1 MGGFTSTKLAAA
13 LQVIGMATLLAAI
26 PTVHAADAPSPAEA
40 EAPGT
45 RVTWNNTVRYGAA
58 FRTRS
63 QNPALL
69 GNVNA
74 DDGDRNFKRGLISN
88 RVELLSEL
96 DASVANGLGLRLSA
110 LGWYDAVY
118 NQRNDNPGFAGG
130 AVPNQ
135 VSVAPDRFTATT
147 RRLHGRDV
155 QLRDAFVSYKFDA
168 NGMPTALRLGQH
180 ALVWGESVFFAG
192 NAIAG
197 AQSSFDIAR
206 LLADPTA
213 QAKEFVLPVP
223 QVSGQIQITPATT
236 LSAYYQFRW
245 RKHQIPAVGSY
256 FSNLDFVGSGAES
269 VWVGPGA
276 AVPVLGDME
285 PKNGGQG
292 GIQIRT
298 NAFETDFGLYALRFH
313 DKTPQIVT
321 NVGLGPAGP
330 RPTGV
335 YQAYPEGIKVFGASA
350 SRTFGDANIAIE
362 ASVRH
367 NQPLASSGGTVDPSA
382 LLSALMGV
390 PVPANDNR
398 GNPAYAV
405 GKTAHL
411 NLSTLWTVPSTP
423 LWREAVFLG
432 EIAWN
437 RMLSCTRNCVAPA
450 PGAAPALDP
459 NGTRDAVALRFVLTP
474 TYRQLVTGWD
484 VSVPFGIGWSPSGSR
499 SLATG
504 PGGFPPENGGDIT
517 IGLNGVYQNAWN
529 VSLAYT
535 HFFGRADTLI
545 SSNPALAAAAPFTYG
560 QTLKDRD
567 FVAFTVRRSF

>member
-1 MGGFTSTKLAAA
+1 MGQLTLTKLAVA
-13 LQVIGMATLLAAI
+13 LQAIGMASLLAAI
-26 PTVHAADAPSPAEA
+26 PTVHAADASSPAET
-40 EAPGT
+40 EASGT
-45 RVTWNNTVRYGAA
+45 RMTWNNSVRYGAA

-74 DDGDRNFKRGLISN
+74 DDGDRNFNKGLISN
-88 RVELLSEL
+88 RIELLSEL
-96 DASVANGLGLRLSA
+96 DASAPNGLGLRVSA
-110 LGWYDAVY
+110 LGWYDTVY
-118 NQRNDNPGFAGG
+118 NQQNDNPGFSGG

-135 VSVAPDRFTATT
+135 VSVAPNRFTAMA

-155 QLRDAFVSYKFDA
+155 QLRDAFVSYKFES
-168 NGMPTALRLGQH
+168 NGMPTVLRLGQH
-180 ALVWGESVFFAG
+180 AVVWGESLFFAG

-197 AQSSFDIAR
+197 AQGSFDIAR

-223 QVSGQIQITPATT
+223 QVSGQIQLTPSVT

-245 RKHQIPAVGSY
+245 RKDQIPAVGSY
-256 FSNLDFVGSGAES
+256 FSNLDFAGPGAES

-285 PKNGGQG
+285 PKNSGQG
-292 GIQIRT
+292 GIQLRV

-321 NVGLGPAGP
+321 TVGLGPMGP
-330 RPTGV
+330 QPTGV
-335 YQAYPEGIKVFGASA
+335 YQAYPQGISLFGASA
-350 SRTFGDANIAIE
+350 SRTFGDANVAIE

-367 NQPLASSGGTVDPSA
+367 NQPLASSGGTVDTSA
-382 LLSALMGV
+382 LLSTLMGV

-405 GKTAHL
+405 GKTAHV

-423 LWREAVFLG
+423 LWHEATFLG
-432 EIAWN
+432 EVAWN

-450 PGAAPALDP
+450 PGAAPLDP
-459 NGTRDAVALRFVLTP
+459 NGTRDGVALRFVLTP
-474 TYRQLVTGWD
+474 TYRQVLTGWD
-484 VSVPFGIGWSPSGSR
+484 VSVPFGFGWSPRGSR
-499 SLATG
+499 PLATG
-504 PGGFPPENGGDIT
+504 PGGFPPAGGGDMT
-517 IGLNGVYQNAWN
+517 LGLSGLYENAWS

-567 FVAFTVRRSF
+567 FVAFNVRRSF

>member
-1 MGGFTSTKLAAA
+1 VGGFASTKLAAA
-13 LQVIGMATLLAAI
+13 LQAIGMASLLAAI

-40 EAPGT
+40 ATSDT

-58 FRTRS
+58 FRTSS

-69 GNVNA
+69 ANANA
-74 DDGDRNFKRGLISN
+74 DDGDRNFNKGLISN

-96 DASVANGLGLRLSA
+96 DASAANGLGLRVSA

-135 VSVAPDRFTATT
+135 VSVASDSFTATT

-168 NGMPTALRLGQH
+168 NGMPTVLRLGQH
-180 ALVWGESVFFAG
+180 ALVWGESLFFAG

-223 QVSGQIQITPATT
+223 QVSGQIQVTPATT
-236 LSAYYQFRW
+236 LSAYYQFWW
-245 RKHQIPAVGSY
+245 RKHQLPAVGSY

-292 GIQIRT
+292 GIQLRV
-298 NAFETDFGLYALRFH
+298 NAFETDFGLYALRS
-313 DKTPQIVT
+313 TVRRPSLVT
-321 NVGLGPAGP
+321 NVGWGRRGPSP
-330 RPTGV
+330 RASTRRMRRASRCSAV
-335 YQAYPEGIKVFGASA
+335 SA

-362 ASVRH
+362 ASVR
-367 NQPLASSGGTVDPSA
+367 T
-382 LLSALMGV
+382 
-390 PVPANDNR
+390 
-398 GNPAYAV
+398 
-405 GKTAHL
+405 T
-411 NLSTLWTVPSTP
+411 
-423 LWREAVFLG
+423 
-432 EIAWN
+432 
-437 RMLSCTRNCVAPA
+437 
-450 PGAAPALDP
+450 
-459 NGTRDAVALRFVLTP
+459 
-474 TYRQLVTGWD
+474 
-484 VSVPFGIGWSPSGSR
+484 SR
-499 SLATG
+499 SL
-504 PGGFPPENGGDIT
+504 PPAEPWTRRRCCRPSWGCRCRPT
-517 IGLNGVYQNAWN
+517 
-529 VSLAYT
+529 T
-535 HFFGRADTLI
+535 T
-545 SSNPALAAAAPFTYG
+545 AAI
-560 QTLKDRD
+560 
-567 FVAFTVRRSF
+567 RRTRSARRRT